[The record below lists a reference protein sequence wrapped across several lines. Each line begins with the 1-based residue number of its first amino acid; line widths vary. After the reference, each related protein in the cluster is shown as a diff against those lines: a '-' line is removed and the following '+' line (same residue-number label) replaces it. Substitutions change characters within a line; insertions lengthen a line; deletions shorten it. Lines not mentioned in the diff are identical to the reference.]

1 MLLFDVMR
9 DQSLVVSVPILH
21 VWTKILKSRIFRDS
35 DVVMQFIG
43 GLLETCSQRLARYEF
58 LPEDS
63 DDPII
68 LFLNEDFDTIPERHA
83 FLGNYRRY
91 CVEVVEIIVR
101 RLPLEATQHI
111 LSQAEALFKNL
122 YNGQPRFQGA

>member
-1 MLLFDVMR
+1 
-9 DQSLVVSVPILH
+9 
-21 VWTKILKSRIFRDS
+21 
-35 DVVMQFIG
+35 MQFIG

>member
-1 MLLFDVMR
+1 MR
-9 DQSLVVSVPILH
+9 NQSLIVSIPVLH
-21 VWTKILKSRIFRDS
+21 VWTKILKSRMFKDS
-35 DVVMQFIG
+35 GAVLQFIG

-63 DDPII
+63 NDPIV

-101 RLPLEATQHI
+101 KLPLEATQHI
-111 LSQAEALFKNL
+111 LGQAETLFKNL
-122 YNGQPRFQGA
+122 YDGQPVFRGT